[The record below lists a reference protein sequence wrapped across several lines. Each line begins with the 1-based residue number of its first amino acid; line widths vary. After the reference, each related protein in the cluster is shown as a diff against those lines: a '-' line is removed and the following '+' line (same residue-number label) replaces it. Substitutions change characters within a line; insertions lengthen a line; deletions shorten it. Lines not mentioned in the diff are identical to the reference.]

1 MRRLLL
7 LGLNHTTAA
16 LEVREKLAFDT
27 PARRAALSAFAERF
41 PGSEAVLLS
50 TCNRVELYV
59 ARPAHAK
66 AATGGADAPAM
77 IAFLAELR
85 GLAVESFADCL
96 YEKSEKAVAEHLF
109 TVASSLDSM
118 VLGETQIL
126 GQVREAY
133 ESSQELSLA
142 GPILHPLFQRALMVG
157 KQVMRD
163 TPLAEGR
170 VSVASVAVDHARRIF
185 ERFDDKTILCIG
197 AGKMAG
203 IMLEHLAAL
212 GPGQLLVCNRDP
224 AKAQGLVRRLAA
236 PFAKAV
242 AFEELPQHLVAA
254 DIVVCSTG
262 ASQPILTRSAFEPL
276 RKQRRYRPMFLID
289 IAVPRDIAADVGG
302 LDNVYL
308 YNLDDLQQVVLGTHS
323 QRQEALAAAR
333 SIIAREVEEFLV
345 WNRQRELGPAIH
357 RLYRRY
363 HELAQEELDR
373 ELAKLPN
380 IRPEEKAHLE
390 EFARRLVNKLL
401 HDPVQVL
408 RESRNAHI
416 PAGPYIHALEKLFHL
431 DADSSS
437 PSLPEQGAGPDN
449 LT

>member
-7 LGLNHTTAA
+7 LGLNHTTAP
-16 LEVREKLAFDT
+16 LEVREKLAFDAG
-27 PARRAALSAFAERF
+27 ARLAALSAFAQRF

-59 ARPAHAK
+59 VRAAHAQL
-66 AATGGADAPAM
+66 DVERM
-77 IAFLAELR
+77 IEFLAELR
-85 GLAVESFADCL
+85 GVAAGAFADSL
-96 YEKSEKAVAEHLF
+96 YQKAEKAVAEHLF
-109 TVASSLDSM
+109 SVAASLDSM

-133 ESSQELSLA
+133 ECAQQLSLA
-142 GPILHPLFQRALMVG
+142 GPTLHPLFQRALMVG
-157 KQVMRD
+157 KQVMRQ

-185 ERFDDKTILCIG
+185 ERFDDKTILSIG

-203 IMLEHLAAL
+203 IMLQHLAGL
-212 GPGQLLVCNRDP
+212 GPKQLLVCNRDP
-224 AKAQGLVRRLAA
+224 VRAKALVDRLAA
-236 PFAKAV
+236 PFATSA
-242 AFEELPQHLVAA
+242 AFEELPHHLIAA

-262 ASQPILTRSAFEPL
+262 ASQPILTRSMFESI
-276 RKQRRYRPMFLID
+276 RKQRRYRPIFLID
-289 IAVPRDIAADVGG
+289 IAVPRDISADVGE

-323 QRQEALAAAR
+323 QRQEAMAAAR
-333 SIIAREVEEFLV
+333 AIVAREVEEYLV
-345 WNRQRELGPAIH
+345 WHRQRELGPAIH

-363 HELAQEELDR
+363 HELAQEELGR

-380 IRPEEKAHLE
+380 IAAEEKAHLE

-408 RESRNAHI
+408 RQSRDAHV
-416 PAGPYIHALEKLFHL
+416 PAGPYLHALEKLFNL
-431 DADSSS
+431 DGEAPPPASS
-437 PSLPEQGAGPDN
+437 PPADAIEPEDPA
-449 LT
+449 